1 MSKII
6 LDEEQESKVLEIID
20 ANWSEENTAE
30 RPGIDTVIIYL
41 ENILDGNLEDEV
53 KLALEIYAGV
63 EG

>member
-30 RPGIDTVIIYL
+30 RPGIDSVIIYL